1 MGAPIDYNHDFGG
14 KKFDDMNSKEQ
25 EAVKKY
31 EEAMGYNDSREYPE
45 SKDNEEETKSIE
57 DYL

>member
-14 KKFDDMNSKEQ
+14 KKFDDMNSEEQ

-45 SKDNEEETKSIE
+45 SNESSGLE
-57 DYL
+57 DKVSDD